1 MVDEIDNDTAPEDG
15 VKSIVDEVEVG
26 IDEEEEL
33 KMGIAVDFEI
43 EDTAVDGAVGEVE
56 WVLDVPVFEVRKCA
70 DTDVDTNIE
79 LDFTE
84 VRVIVWVEVKAAEL
98 PRDELDRGTGL
109 DIESTELRADLV
121 GEETVFLELI
131 EGATKN
137 VVTVVDGRVET
148 KGVTELDVDITDEEI
163 LTTGVG

>member
-1 MVDEIDNDTAPEDG
+1 
-15 VKSIVDEVEVG
+15 
-26 IDEEEEL
+26 
-33 KMGIAVDFEI
+33 
-43 EDTAVDGAVGEVE
+43 
-56 WVLDVPVFEVRKCA
+56 
-70 DTDVDTNIE
+70 
-79 LDFTE
+79 

-131 EGATKN
+131 EGVTKN

-148 KGVTELDVDITDEEI
+148 KGVTELDVDITDEGI